1 MPVGVR
7 LFAPGFYGAKE
18 DDMPTALEVANYFL
32 ATAPQDTMT
41 NLKLEKMCA
50 YAQAV
55 SLAYL
60 GNPLFDES
68 IEAWDHGPVIP
79 TVYHEFK
86 GNGRIPIEPRYSE
99 SYAVLPFNER
109 QCLVLSAVNAT
120 YGVYAPWALREMS
133 HRDFPGDFGSSKII
147 SQEAIKEAF
156 KQNALVLRLRST
168 DWAERGGDDVILSE
182 RDFWNALE
190 R

>member
-1 MPVGVR
+1 
-7 LFAPGFYGAKE
+7 
-18 DDMPTALEVANYFL
+18 MPTALEVANYFL

-68 IEAWDHGPVIP
+68 IEAWDHAPVIP